1 MKHASRGW
9 KRVGPARVALALA
22 VALAV
27 AAPLAGAAADEPVM
41 YGETIPLL
49 GEVPSGQAGQN
60 VDILAREYGQKG
72 FGRIASVT
80 TKSGGRWRFV
90 AKPRI
95 LTTYV
100 ATTTGSLTSQVEIHV
115 SPALTLHLRHGIL
128 TVAAKTLNT
137 LRGRYVIVQV
147 RRRGGPWHGVRKIV
161 LGTGARASVPFQ
173 APFGRS
179 EIRTFMPASQVG
191 KGYDPGYSGIL
202 VFLNSA

>member
-9 KRVGPARVALALA
+9 KRVGPGRVALALA

-27 AAPLAGAAADEPVM
+27 AAPFAGAAGEPVM

-49 GEVPSGQAGQN
+49 GEIPDAQAGQN
-60 VDILAREYGQKG
+60 VDILAREYGQNG

-80 TKSGGRWRFV
+80 TNANGRWRYV

-100 ATTTGSLTSQVEIHV
+100 ATTTGSLTSQIDIHV
-115 SPALTLHLRHGIL
+115 SPALTLHLRHGLL

-147 RRRGGPWHGVRKIV
+147 RRGGGPWHGVRKIV

-173 APFGRS
+173 APIGRS

-191 KGYDPGYSGIL
+191 KGYDPGFSGIL
-202 VFLNSA
+202 VFRNTA